1 VPLPKPLSL
10 PELQRLRGPYPWRTD
25 WIEASSS
32 KILTEEMKILLALVI
47 FDGWELFPGTKA
59 SESDD

>member
-32 KILTEEMKILLALVI
+32 EILTEEMKILLALVI
-47 FDGWELFPGTKA
+47 FDGWELFPARKA
-59 SESDD
+59 NRDE

>member
-1 VPLPKPLSL
+1 MPLPKPLSL

-25 WIEASSS
+25 WIEASCS

-47 FDGWELFPGTKA
+47 FDGWELFPARKA
-59 SESDD
+59 NSDE